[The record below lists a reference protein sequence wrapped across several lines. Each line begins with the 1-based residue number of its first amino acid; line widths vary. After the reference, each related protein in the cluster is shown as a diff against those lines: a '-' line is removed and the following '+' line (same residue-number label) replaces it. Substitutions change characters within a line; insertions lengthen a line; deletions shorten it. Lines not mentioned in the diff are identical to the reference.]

1 VEKVMEPTESKIFVE
16 HHPDV
21 TIITFMHEDVLTEE
35 YIKGLEE
42 SIMSV
47 VEQARRQNV
56 VLDFGNV
63 RFLSS
68 AVLGLLIK
76 VHKKICERKGRLEL
90 CNISP
95 NIYKV
100 FEITR
105 LNKVFEISTSNK
117 KPGRER

>member
-16 HHPDV
+16 HYPDV
-21 TIITFMHEDVLTEE
+21 TTITFMHENVLTEE

-47 VEQARRQNV
+47 VEQARRENL

-63 RFLSS
+63 KFLSS

-76 VHKKICERKGRLEL
+76 VHKEICKRKGHLEL
-90 CNISP
+90 CNVSRD
-95 NIYKV
+95 IYKV

-105 LNKVFEISTSNK
+105 LDKVFDISTK
-117 KPGRER
+117 KQESGL

>member
-1 VEKVMEPTESKIFVE
+1 MEPTESKIFVE
-16 HHPDV
+16 HYPDV
-21 TIITFMHEDVLTEE
+21 TTITFMHENVLTEE

-47 VEQARRQNV
+47 VEQARRQNL

-63 RFLSS
+63 KFLSS

-76 VHKKICERKGRLEL
+76 VHKKICQRKGHLQL

-95 NIYKV
+95 DIYKV

-105 LNKVFEISTSNK
+105 LNKVFDISTK
-117 KPGRER
+117 KQESGL